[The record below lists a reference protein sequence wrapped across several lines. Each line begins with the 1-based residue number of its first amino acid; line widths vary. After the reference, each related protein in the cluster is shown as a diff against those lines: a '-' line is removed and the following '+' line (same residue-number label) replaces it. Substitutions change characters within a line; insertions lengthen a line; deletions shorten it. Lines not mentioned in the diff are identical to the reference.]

1 MGSAIQSRNWH
12 GGRSLYF
19 GVALISISVLML
31 EIGLTRMFSVMF
43 ESSYAFL
50 VISSAILGLGVG
62 GIFVHIRAGRISTPN
77 LHPIQKLLPIS
88 SGMMALSILGMTVLI
103 IKVSFFHHI
112 LLATLLAFV
121 PFSFGG
127 IFLAAAFR
135 LFADKS
141 SKVYAADLIGASIG
155 SVLIIFLLKLGGINV
170 NLLVAVVASIPA
182 ALLITPN
189 ESSKKSKK
197 MALFLLM
204 GGLTSIFLLNYLSNF
219 LGAIPSA
226 RGAHKEMAHL
236 LAHPTRQASVIDS
249 RWSAF
254 GRTDLVRDENDPNEM
269 VFFVDGTAGTVMYKF
284 EKDLTSLD
292 SHELRN
298 FSGYFPFKLLPEEE
312 KEKVLIIG
320 SGGGR
325 EVLISLLG
333 GAKEITAVEV
343 NRDLVNLMKKYA
355 DFNGGIYNDF
365 PGVKVVV
372 AEGRNFIR
380 ATKEKYNIIM
390 LSIPVTKTSRSPEG
404 FALTENYLFTVES
417 INDYLDR
424 LKANGRLIVVAHEDV
439 EIFRLIF
446 TSLMALKKRGI
457 SSSSAMEYLYT
468 VGPEMFPVFV
478 LKKSPLTP
486 EEAQRVHL
494 NMHEHNYSTHSSF
507 IPFIE
512 QAKHPIPLAD
522 GTYYEHFML
531 NQALYLILQG
541 EASPDELVKIANFDL
556 SAVTDDDPFFY
567 RFDIGLP
574 SVISFLLFFS
584 TIAIIGGW
592 LIRPGYTNE
601 GKNPRNNILFLLL
614 FSSLGIGFMLI
625 EISLFQKFI
634 LFLGQPI
641 YSVAVLLFS
650 LLIGAGIGSWMG
662 GILWERRTLFK
673 LRLAALIVG
682 LVVMAYAILL
692 KQVFVLFLGAPFFT
706 RILVSFLLLMPLGV
720 FMGIPFPMGMKLLDE
735 FGLEHYV
742 PRMWGVNGIG
752 SVLGAALAIALA
764 ISFGFSYAMT
774 LGAILYILI
783 SILFSVACCKSWKF
797 VKGSYVTDEK
807 GMPGGGH

>member
-1 MGSAIQSRNWH
+1 MESSVETKNWED
-12 GGRSLYF
+12 GRVLYVS
-19 GVALISISVLML
+19 VALISISVLML
-31 EIGLTRMFSVMF
+31 EIELTRMFSVMF
-43 ESSYAFL
+43 ESHYAFL
-50 VISSAILGLGVG
+50 VISTAILGLGVG
-62 GIFVHIRAGRISTPN
+62 GIFVHIKAGRISEPT
-77 LHPIQKLLPIS
+77 LQPIQKLLYVS
-88 SGMMALSILGMTVLI
+88 SGLMGLSVLTMTVLI
-103 IKVSFFHHI
+103 IKVSFFDHI
-112 LLATLLAFV
+112 LLATLLAFA

-135 LFADKS
+135 LFPGRSAR
-141 SKVYAADLIGASIG
+141 VYAADLIGASIG

-170 NLLVAVVASIPA
+170 NLLVAVIASIPA
-182 ALLITPN
+182 ALLITTNKP
-189 ESSKKSKK
+189 SKKSKK

-204 GGLTSIFLLNYLSNF
+204 GGLTFIFLLNYLSNF

-236 LAHPTRQASVIDS
+236 LAHPTRQASVMES

-254 GRTDLVRDENDPNEM
+254 GRTDLVRDEKDPNEM
-269 VFFVDGTAGTVMYKF
+269 IFFVDGTAGTVMYKF
-284 EKDLTSLD
+284 EKELTSLD

-298 FSGYFPFKLLPEEE
+298 FSGYFPFKLLPDEE

-343 NRDLVNLMKKYA
+343 NRDLVNLMKDYA

-372 AEGRNFIR
+372 EEGRNFIR
-380 ATKEKYNIIM
+380 ATREYYDIII

-446 TSLMALKKRGI
+446 TSLAALEKRGI
-457 SSSSAMEYLYT
+457 SSSSAMEYLYA
-468 VGPEMFPVFV
+468 VGPKMFPVFV

-486 EEAQRVHL
+486 EEAQSIHI
-494 NMHEHNYSTHSSF
+494 NMHEHGYSSASSF
-507 IPFIE
+507 IPFVE
-512 QAKHPIPLAD
+512 QAKHLIPLAD

-541 EASPDELVKIANFDL
+541 ETYPDELVKIANFDL

-567 RFDIGLP
+567 RFEIGIPWVLT
-574 SVISFLLFFS
+574 FLLLFS
-584 TIAIIGGW
+584 TIAMIAVW
-592 LIRPGYTNE
+592 LIRPDHNKE
-601 GKNPRNNILFLLL
+601 GRTSRNNILFLLL
-614 FSSLGIGFMLI
+614 FSFLGIGFMLI

-641 YSVAVLLFS
+641 YSVAMLLFS
-650 LLIGAGIGSWMG
+650 ILIGAGIGSWMS
-662 GILWERRTLFK
+662 GILWEQRTLFK

-682 LVVMAYAILL
+682 LIVMAYAISL
-692 KQVFVLFLGAPFFT
+692 KQFFVLFLGAPFFT
-706 RILVSFLLLMPLGV
+706 RILVSFLLLMPLGI

-735 FGLEHYV
+735 FSLEQYV

-752 SVLGAALAIALA
+752 SVLGSALAIAVA
-764 ISFGFSYAMT
+764 ISFGFSYALI
-774 LGAILYILI
+774 LGAILYIFI
-783 SILFSVACCKSWKF
+783 FILFSMGFLAVNTRS
-797 VKGSYVTDEK
+797 
-807 GMPGGGH
+807 